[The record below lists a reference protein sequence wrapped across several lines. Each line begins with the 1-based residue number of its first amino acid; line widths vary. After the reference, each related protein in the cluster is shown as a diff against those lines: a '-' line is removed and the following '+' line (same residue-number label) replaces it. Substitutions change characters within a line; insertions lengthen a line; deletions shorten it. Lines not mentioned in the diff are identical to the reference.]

1 MESKGRDVVGV
12 SLRGQPHLQHVQKR
26 RLSCI
31 VEAEEEQLGVLVQ
44 QAEGGEDIVDY
55 VAKHQ
60 CVSASLPSPGAP
72 VAELGPWAEHTPVDN
87 PHLD

>member
-55 VAKHQ
+55 VAEASMR
-60 CVSASLPSPGAP
+60 VSVFAFPRSPSR
-72 VAELGPWAEHTPVDN
+72 
-87 PHLD
+87 